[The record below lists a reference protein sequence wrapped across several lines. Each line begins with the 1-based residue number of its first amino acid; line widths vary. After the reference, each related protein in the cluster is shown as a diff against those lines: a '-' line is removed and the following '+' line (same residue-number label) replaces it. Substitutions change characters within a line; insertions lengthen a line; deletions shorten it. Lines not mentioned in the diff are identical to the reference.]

1 MIAILL
7 AFALPAVQAIPAGAR
22 PAPQAIS
29 AGARPAPRPGPAALQ
44 QNTAGVT
51 GGALFGGTVPLLAE
65 QSHLGRKLAIV
76 RVYYMIGQKFSTP
89 KMDKVMAAGTTVLAS
104 LDVPHSHGITYASIA
119 AGRQDTQIRAWL
131 TGAEQEAVAH
141 NVSAVYVAF
150 EHEANNP
157 PNHVLGTPA
166 QFQAAWRHIHGLAA
180 KAHLNAGTGG
190 RLHWAMI
197 LMHMAYFPAS
207 QRPKW
212 SLRAG
217 FAKDYFPGA
226 AYVDVIAA
234 DGYNRGGCRLHRTT
248 APTKPSVTPGSL
260 FDPVLAFAQAH
271 GGLPVFIAEFAS
283 AYYSAVPAWQA
294 HYIGQMKAYV
304 LAHPSI
310 AAVMYWDDI
319 GYNGCKFAVTG
330 HPQSVSALAN
340 MGKAING
347 HLG

>member
-1 MIAILL
+1 MKPRYFRFAAVLALSL
-7 AFALPAVQAIPAGAR
+7 AFALPAAQAGAVR
-22 PAPQAIS
+22 LP
-29 AGARPAPRPGPAALQ
+29 PRLNA
-44 QNTAGVT
+44 TTSGVT

-65 QSHLGRKLAIV
+65 QGHLGRKLAIV
-76 RVYYMIGQKFSTP
+76 RVYYMIGQKFNTP
-89 KMDKVMAAGTTVLAS
+89 KIDQAMAAGTTVLAS
-104 LDVPHSHGITYASIA
+104 LDVPHSRGITYASIA
-119 AGRQDTQIRAWL
+119 AGRQDKEIRAWL
-131 TGAEQEAVAH
+131 TEAEQEAVAH

-166 QFQAAWRHIHGLAA
+166 QFQAAWRHIHSLAA
-180 KAHLNAGTGG
+180 TAHLNAGTGG

-207 QRPKW
+207 QRPRW

-226 AYVDVIAA
+226 RYVDVIAA

-248 APTKPSVTPGSL
+248 SPTKPSVTPGSL
-260 FDPVLAFAQAH
+260 FDPVLTFARTH
-271 GGLPVFIAEFAS
+271 GGLPVFFAEWAS
-283 AYYSAVPAWQA
+283 AFYSDVPAWQA
-294 HYIGQMKAYV
+294 NYIGQMKAYV
-304 LAHPSI
+304 LAHPTI
-310 AAVMYWDDI
+310 AAVMYWDDT
-319 GYNGCKFAVTG
+319 GYNGCQFAVNG
-330 HPQSVSALAN
+330 HTLSVTALAN

>member
-1 MIAILL
+1 MKPRTFRYAAVLALSL
-7 AFALPAVQAIPAGAR
+7 AFALPAAQAGAVR
-22 PAPQAIS
+22 LPSRQD
-29 AGARPAPRPGPAALQ
+29 AG
-44 QNTAGVT
+44 TSGVT
-51 GGALFGGTVPLLAE
+51 GGALFGGTVPLLGE

-76 RVYYMIGQKFSTP
+76 RVYYMIGQKFNIP
-89 KMDKVMAAGTTVLAS
+89 KIDQAMAAGTTVLAS
-104 LDVPHSHGITYASIA
+104 LDVPHSRGISYASIA
-119 AGRQDTQIRAWL
+119 AGRQDKQIRAWL
-131 TGAEQEAVAH
+131 TEAEQEAVAH
-141 NVSAVYVAF
+141 NLPAVYVDF

-166 QFQAAWRHIHGLAA
+166 QFQAAWRHIHSLAA
-180 KAHLNAGTGG
+180 KAHLNAGAGG
-190 RLHWAMI
+190 RLRWALI

-226 AYVDVIAA
+226 ANVDVIAA

-248 APTKPSVTPGSL
+248 SPTKPSVTPGSL
-260 FDPVLAFAQAH
+260 FDPVLAFARTH
-271 GGLPVFIAEFAS
+271 GGKPVFIAEWAS
-283 AYYSAVPAWQA
+283 AAYSSVPAWQA
-294 HYIGQMKAYV
+294 HFIGQMKAYV
-304 LAHPSI
+304 LANPSI

-330 HPQSVSALAN
+330 QPLSVTALAA
-340 MGKAING
+340 MGKVING

>member
-1 MIAILL
+1 VKPRYFRFAAVLALSL
-7 AFALPAVQAIPAGAR
+7 AFALPAAQAGAVR
-22 PAPQAIS
+22 LPPRLN
-29 AGARPAPRPGPAALQ
+29 AG
-44 QNTAGVT
+44 TSGVT

-65 QSHLGRKLAIV
+65 QGPLGRKLAIV
-76 RVYYMIGQKFSTP
+76 RVYYMIGKKFNIP
-89 KMDKVMAAGTTVLAS
+89 KIDRAMAAGTTVLAS
-104 LDVPHSHGITYASIA
+104 LDVPHSRGITYASIA
-119 AGRQDTQIRAWL
+119 AGRQDKEIRAWL
-131 TGAEQEAVAH
+131 TEAQQEAVAH
-141 NVSAVYVAF
+141 DVPAVYVAF

-180 KAHLNAGTGG
+180 KAHLNVGTGG
-190 RLHWAMI
+190 RLRWAMI

-248 APTKPSVTPGSL
+248 SPTKPSVTPGSL
-260 FDPVLAFAQAH
+260 FDPVLAFARTH
-271 GGLPVFIAEFAS
+271 GRKPVFIAEWAS
-283 AYYSAVPAWQA
+283 AAYSDVPAWQA
-294 HYIGQMKAYV
+294 HFIGQMKEYV
-304 LAHPSI
+304 LSHPSI

-330 HPQSVSALAN
+330 QPLSVTALAA
-340 MGKAING
+340 MGKVITG

>member
-1 MIAILL
+1 VKPRYFRYAAVVALSL
-7 AFALPAVQAIPAGAR
+7 AFALPAAQAGAVR
-22 PAPQAIS
+22 LPPRQN
-29 AGARPAPRPGPAALQ
+29 AG
-44 QNTAGVT
+44 TSGVS

-65 QSHLGRKLAIV
+65 QSNLGRKLAIV
-76 RVYYMIGQKFSTP
+76 RVYYMIGKKFNIP
-89 KMDKVMAAGTTVLAS
+89 KIDQAMAAGTTVLAS
-104 LDVPHSHGITYASIA
+104 LDVPHSRGITYASIA
-119 AGRQDTQIRAWL
+119 AGRQDKEIRAWL
-131 TGAEQEAVAH
+131 TEAEQEAVAH
-141 NVSAVYVAF
+141 SVPAVYVGF

-157 PNHVLGTPA
+157 PNHVLGTPS

-190 RLHWAMI
+190 RLRWAMI

-217 FAKDYFPGA
+217 FAADYFPGA

-248 APTKPSVTPGSL
+248 KPTKPSVTPGSL
-260 FDPVLAFAQAH
+260 FDPVLAFARTH
-271 GGLPVFIAEFAS
+271 GGKPVFIAEWAS
-283 AYYSAVPAWQA
+283 AAYSDVPAWQA
-294 HYIGQMKAYV
+294 HFIGQMKAYV
-304 LAHPSI
+304 LANPSI

-319 GYNGCKFAVTG
+319 GYNGCKFAITG